1 MKTFEIFN
9 ETSEKGQNGR
19 RKFKA
24 ILYRIYPDSCVDEE
38 NEVGTMYNRNGITW
52 LKEYCEKALPSIKG
66 MSLKCEFLDDERTEL
81 CGHGMTD
88 VIDGV
93 AIFENAVVIGT
104 FEEGYIDEVELANG
118 EKITACIGVG
128 EIDSSCYHN
137 FCQKLDENIANG
149 IYPNGSVEI
158 LRTAENE
165 SIVYKYGYKDKG
177 RIPTEFIH
185 SGYALLG
192 ITPADDSARLVELN
206 EMQKEDIDKMTE
218 SEIKALVE
226 QTVSA
231 MTNCTSE
238 INECKED
245 CEKKVAELNATLE
258 VVTAE
263 KNEAIANSEKIQAAL
278 DECIKERDQK
288 CQELDQLWEEM
299 KVLREE
305 LGKAKAKERIGE
317 LNAALADYSDEE
329 KAYAQA
335 EIDAFNANPIESE
348 INSVVDKILI
358 GIGKKAKETSVTNEQ
373 NSAKTDIEDIFS
385 GVDASTPAEDK
396 DIFN

>member
-165 SIVYKYGYKDKG
+165 GIVYKYGYKDKG

-231 MTNCTSE
+231 MVNCTSE
-238 INECKED
+238 INQCKED
-245 CEKKVAELNATLE
+245 CDKRVAELNE
-258 VVTAE
+258 VIENLTNEKAE
-263 KNEAIANSEKIQAAL
+263 ISANSEKIQAAL
-278 DECIKERDQK
+278 DECKKELEETYKKLDGLYE
-288 CQELDQLWEEM
+288 ELDE
-299 KVLREE
+299 LREA

-335 EIDAFNANPIESE
+335 EIDAFMEKPVESE

>member
-1 MKTFEIFN
+1 
-9 ETSEKGQNGR
+9 
-19 RKFKA
+19 
-24 ILYRIYPDSCVDEE
+24 
-38 NEVGTMYNRNGITW
+38 
-52 LKEYCEKALPSIKG
+52 

-165 SIVYKYGYKDKG
+165 GIVYKYGYKDKG

-231 MTNCTSE
+231 MVNCTSE
-238 INECKED
+238 INQCKED
-245 CEKKVAELNATLE
+245 CDKRVAELNE
-258 VVTAE
+258 VIENLTNEKAE
-263 KNEAIANSEKIQAAL
+263 ISANSEKIQAAL
-278 DECIKERDQK
+278 DECKKELEETYKKLDGLYE
-288 CQELDQLWEEM
+288 ELDE
-299 KVLREE
+299 LREA

-335 EIDAFNANPIESE
+335 EIDAFMEKPVESE

>member
-24 ILYRIYPDSCVDEE
+24 ILYRIYPDSCVDKE

-165 SIVYKYGYKDKG
+165 GIVYKYGYKDKG

-226 QTVSA
+226 QTVST

>member
-1 MKTFEIFN
+1 MSTV
-9 ETSEKGQNGR
+9 
-19 RKFKA
+19 A
-24 ILYRIYPDSCVDEE
+24 ILFAGLNERRVPELTGDRTMASVPFGCRYRLIDFTLSNVV
-38 NEVGTMYNRNGITW
+38 NAGITKVGVLAHYNYQSLMEHLGTGKDWDLARRNGGI
-52 LKEYCEKALPSIKG
+52 KILPP
-66 MSLKCEFLDDERTEL
+66 F
-81 CGHGMTD
+81 
-88 VIDGV
+88 
-93 AIFENAVVIGT
+93 
-104 FEEGYIDEVELANG
+104 
-118 EKITACIGVG
+118 ITA
-128 EIDSSCYHN
+128 
-137 FCQKLDENIANG
+137 FANRG
-149 IYPNGSVEI
+149 NA
-158 LRTAENE
+158 L
-165 SIVYKYGYKDKG
+165 
-177 RIPTEFIH
+177 
-185 SGYALLG
+185 YASRLEAL
-192 ITPADDSARLVELN
+192 ISAR
-206 EMQKEDIDKMTE
+206 QF
-218 SEIKALVE
+218 
-226 QTVSA
+226 
-231 MTNCTSE
+231 

>member
-165 SIVYKYGYKDKG
+165 GIVYKYGYKDKG

-231 MTNCTSE
+231 MVNCTSE
-238 INECKED
+238 INQCKED
-245 CEKKVAELNATLE
+245 CDKRVAELNE
-258 VVTAE
+258 VIENLTNEKAE
-263 KNEAIANSEKIQAAL
+263 ISANSEKIQAAL
-278 DECIKERDQK
+278 DECKKELEETYKKLDGLYE
-288 CQELDQLWEEM
+288 ELDE
-299 KVLREE
+299 LREA

-335 EIDAFNANPIESE
+335 EIDAFMEKPVESE

-358 GIGKKAKETSVTNEQ
+358 GIGKKVKETSVTNEQ